1 MKYLKCF
8 VFVFVAIFFSVLFLS
23 TLNYFDIFND
33 SITSYFYLFALILSF
48 FFGGFHLGKKCD
60 TRGYLEGIKLGSAFL
75 FIFII
80 FRFIIIRIPFK
91 LDFILYLLILMI
103 TSITGS
109 IVGINKKIKK

>member
-8 VFVFVAIFFSVLFLS
+8 GFVFIAIFLSVLFLS
-23 TLNYFDIFND
+23 TLNYFDILND
-33 SITSYFYLFALILSF
+33 SITSYLYLFALILSF

-60 TRGYLEGIKLGSAFL
+60 TRGYLEGIKLGSVFL

-80 FRFIIIRIPFK
+80 FRFIIRIPFK